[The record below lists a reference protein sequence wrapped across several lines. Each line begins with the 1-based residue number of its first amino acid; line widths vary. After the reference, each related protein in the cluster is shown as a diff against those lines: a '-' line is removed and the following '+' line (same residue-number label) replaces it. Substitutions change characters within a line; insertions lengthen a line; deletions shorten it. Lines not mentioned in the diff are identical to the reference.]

1 MPFPTLRAL
10 DWRLARQLG
19 YAALLAGV
27 LIGAG
32 PAHAVALVLD
42 DFSSP
47 EPAVTGTPTGTGA
60 QFFERTFGTFAG
72 VSSQVRE
79 VNYNLFSDP
88 LSSGVDT
95 RLGSGSAGIDAGAG
109 AHGEY
114 LFRYGAFTRPD
125 DPNIGGPLMG
135 LDLTAFNTF
144 RAEFSAVEQGT
155 LNLNVVLYTSA
166 PYMLPDNTPL
176 YYLQSGINFGPDTA
190 GGPMVADLFLN
201 HLNPHAAPYAPYFN
215 FSQVDGI
222 VFLIDR
228 SGGSEGNA
236 YTLDTLLFAQAV
248 PEPAEYMLMLAGL
261 ALLAGVARRRSVS
274 VRKQAR

>member
-1 MPFPTLRAL
+1 MSFPTFRAL
-10 DWRLARQLG
+10 DLRLALQLG
-19 YAALLAGV
+19 CAALLAGV
-27 LIGAG
+27 LIGPG
-32 PAHAVALVLD
+32 PAHAVSLVLD

-47 EPAVTGTPTGTGA
+47 EPAVTGTPAGTGA

-72 VSSQVRE
+72 VGSQVRE
-79 VNYNLFSDP
+79 ANYNLFSDP

-95 RLGSGSAGIDAGAG
+95 RIGSGSAGIDAGAG

-125 DPNIGGPLMG
+125 GPDLGGPLMG
-135 LDLTAFNTF
+135 LDLTAFNAF
-144 RAEFSAVEQGT
+144 RAEFGAVAQGT

-166 PYMLPDNTPL
+166 PYLQPDDTPL
-176 YYLQSGINFGPDTA
+176 YYLQSGINFGPDTP

-201 HLNPHAAPYAPYFN
+201 HLNPHAAPFAPYFN

-248 PEPAEYMLMLAGL
+248 PEPAEYVLMLAGL
-261 ALLAGVARRRSVS
+261 VLVAGAAQRRSAS
-274 VRKQAR
+274 VRKEAR